1 MFIQAIIFDKDK
13 VKYLNLMLTMVSLV
27 IDATLEEVDA
37 QYKIV
42 GELTKF
48 IGAQIHKKAH

>member
-1 MFIQAIIFDKDK
+1 
-13 VKYLNLMLTMVSLV
+13 MLTMVALV
-27 IDATLEEVDA
+27 NDATLEEVDA

-48 IGAQIHKKAH
+48 IGAKYTKKPTRAFLFY